1 MAKRFRALLPLSLAM
16 FGLGLAM
23 GWGAHLQVAQAQTMN
38 RVFELRTY
46 TANPGRLERLVRR
59 FGDHTIGLFEKH
71 GMTNIGY
78 FTAMDAPNSENT
90 LVYLL
95 AHKDRAAA
103 EASWAAFRADP
114 EWRQI
119 SEETQRDG
127 PMVDNIVSVFLT
139 PTSFSQ
145 LK

>member
-1 MAKRFRALLPLSLAM
+1 MAKSYRALLPLSLTM
-16 FGLGLAM
+16 FGLGVAA
-23 GWGAHLQVAQAQTMN
+23 GWGTHLGVAHAQAMN

-46 TANPGRLERLVRR
+46 TANPGRLERLVQR
-59 FGDHTIGLFEKH
+59 FGDDTIGLFEKH

-78 FTAMDAPNSENT
+78 FTAMDAPASENT
-90 LVYLL
+90 LIYLL

-114 EWRQI
+114 DWRRI

-145 LK
+145 IK

>member
-1 MAKRFRALLPLSLAM
+1 MSRHYRSLIPASLAV
-16 FGLGLAM
+16 FALGIAV
-23 GWGAHLQVAQAQTMN
+23 GWGTHLKVANAQTMN

-46 TANPGRLERLVRR
+46 TANPDRLERLVQR

-71 GMTNIGY
+71 GMTNVGY
-78 FTAMDAPNSENT
+78 FTAMDEPLSENT
-90 LVYLL
+90 LVYML

-114 EWRQI
+114 DWRRI
-119 SEETQRDG
+119 AEETQRDG

-145 LK
+145 IK

>member
-1 MAKRFRALLPLSLAM
+1 MSKHYQSLIPVSLVV
-16 FGLGLAM
+16 FGLGVAV
-23 GWGAHLQVAQAQTMN
+23 GWGTHLQVANAQAMN

-46 TANPGRLERLVRR
+46 TANPDRLGRLVQR
-59 FGDHTIGLFEKH
+59 FGDHTIQLFEKH
-71 GMTNIGY
+71 GMTNVGY
-78 FTAMDAPNSENT
+78 FTAMDAPLSENT

-114 EWRQI
+114 DWRQI
-119 SEETQRDG
+119 AEETQRDG